1 MKNFLIILFIL
12 TFVKTNAQIV
22 TIERFSKD
30 TIKIDT
36 TKKKPK
42 ILYNQFR
49 DFIEWKR
56 KYKTSK

>member
-1 MKNFLIILFIL
+1 MKNFLVILLIL
-12 TFVKTNAQIV
+12 IFVQTKAQIV
-22 TIERFSKD
+22 TIERISTD

-42 ILYNQFR
+42 ILYNQFS
-49 DFIEWKR
+49 DFVEWRR

>member
-1 MKNFLIILFIL
+1 MKKFLVISFIL
-12 TFVKTNAQIV
+12 IFVQTNAQIV
-22 TIERFSKD
+22 TIERMSND

-49 DFIEWKR
+49 DFIEWRR

>member
-1 MKNFLIILFIL
+1 MKNFLVILLIL
-12 TFVKTNAQIV
+12 IFVQTKAQIV
-22 TIERFSKD
+22 TIERISTD

-49 DFIEWKR
+49 DFVEWRR

>member
-1 MKNFLIILFIL
+1 MKNFLFILFIL
-12 TFVKTNAQIV
+12 TFVKTNAQVI
-22 TIERFSKD
+22 TIERMSTD

-36 TKKKPK
+36 TKRKPK

-49 DFIEWKR
+49 DFVEWRR